1 MRPRRC
7 FPDAGDYNG
16 SAGLKKLRSPNPA
29 TKQLHAVDRHSA
41 IVISFQESKVKVMS
55 DQEKRSTIISELCV
69 AYWMEMETVMNFIAC
84 SINLD
89 GVRAEEIKS
98 SLQADIAA
106 EMIHAQ
112 LLAKRIKTV
121 GGIVPGSASFV
132 SRQDS
137 LQPPKKTT
145 DVVSVI
151 KGVIAAEDSAIA
163 QYSKIIK
170 LCDGFDYVT
179 QDLCITALGDEEEH
193 RREFMGFLAEYEG

>member
-1 MRPRRC
+1 MVLE
-7 FPDAGDYNG
+7 
-16 SAGLKKLRSPNPA
+16 SLQK
-29 TKQLHAVDRHSA
+29 
-41 IVISFQESKVKVMS
+41 SKVKVMS
-55 DQEKRSTIISELCV
+55 DQEKRSSIVSELCV
-69 AYWMEMETVMNFIAC
+69 AYWMEMETVMNYIAC

-106 EMIHAQ
+106 EMMHAQ

-121 GGIVPGSASFV
+121 GGIVPGSAAFV

-137 LQPPKKTT
+137 LQPPKKMT

-151 KGVIAAEDSAIA
+151 KGVIIAEDAAIA
-163 QYSKIIK
+163 QYSKIIQ

-193 RREFMGFLAEYEG
+193 RREFMGFLSEYEA